1 MSSLNVCIIQSSLHW
16 ENHQANLNMF
26 EEKIEQIK
34 AGTELVVLPE
44 MFTTG
49 FSMNPT
55 QLAEDMNGQT
65 VEWMKRIATE
75 KRIILTGSI
84 IIKENDQFYN
94 RLIWMLPNGEFGM
107 YDKHHLFS
115 YAEEDKHFSAGNK
128 RLITSVKGI
137 KINTQIC
144 YDLRFPVW
152 SRLAAENEY
161 DVLLYVANWPERRN
175 HAWKT
180 LLQARAIENQCVV
193 IACNCVGEDGNGIK
207 YSGDSCII
215 NPLGEILVSKEYE
228 EDFLYYSIQKSDI
241 EIVRSQF
248 PFAKDKDNFT
258 IL

>member
-84 IIKENDQFYN
+84 IIKENEQFYN

-115 YAEEDKHFSAGNK
+115 YAEDDKHFSAGNK

-152 SRLAAENEY
+152 SRLTTENEY
-161 DVLLYVANWPERRN
+161 DILLYVANWPERRN

-215 NPLGEILVSKEYE
+215 NPLGEILVSKEYD
-228 EDFLYYSIQKSDI
+228 EDFLYYTIQKQDI
-241 EIVRSQF
+241 ETIRNQF
-248 PFAKDKDNFT
+248 PFAKDKDHFS

>member
-1 MSSLNVCIIQSSLHW
+1 MSSLNVCIIQSCLHW

-26 EEKIEQIK
+26 EEKIEQVK

-49 FSMNPT
+49 FSMSPT
-55 QLAEDMNGQT
+55 QLAEEMNGKT
-65 VEWMKRIATE
+65 VEWMKRIAIE
-75 KRIILTGSI
+75 KRIVLTGSI
-84 IIKENDQFYN
+84 IIIENKQYFN
-94 RLIWMLPNGEFGM
+94 RLIWMLPNGEFGI

-137 KINTQIC
+137 KINTQVC
-144 YDLRFPVW
+144 YDLRFPIW
-152 SRLAAENEY
+152 SRLATENEY
-161 DVLLYVANWPERRN
+161 DILLYVANWPARRS

-180 LLQARAIENQCVV
+180 LLQARAIENQCFV
-193 IACNCVGEDGNGIK
+193 IACNRVGEDGNEIK

-215 NPLGEILVSKEYE
+215 NPLGEIVISKEND
-228 EDFLYYSIQKSDI
+228 EDFLYYTIQKSEI
-241 EIVRSQF
+241 ESVRNQY
-248 PFAKDKDNFT
+248 PFAKDKDTFS

>member
-84 IIKENDQFYN
+84 IIKENEQFYN

-152 SRLAAENEY
+152 SRLTTENEY
-161 DVLLYVANWPERRN
+161 DILLYVANWPERRN

-215 NPLGEILVSKEYE
+215 NPLGEILVSKEYD
-228 EDFLYYSIQKSDI
+228 EDFLYYNIQKQDVETI
-241 EIVRSQF
+241 RNQF
-248 PFAKDKDNFT
+248 PFAKDKDHFS

>member
-1 MSSLNVCIIQSSLHW
+1 
-16 ENHQANLNMF
+16 
-26 EEKIEQIK
+26 
-34 AGTELVVLPE
+34 
-44 MFTTG
+44 
-49 FSMNPT
+49 
-55 QLAEDMNGQT
+55 
-65 VEWMKRIATE
+65 
-75 KRIILTGSI
+75 
-84 IIKENDQFYN
+84 
-94 RLIWMLPNGEFGM
+94 MLPNDEFGI

-180 LLQARAIENQCVV
+180 LLQARAIENQCYV
-193 IACNCVGEDGNGIK
+193 IACNCVGKDGNEIN

-241 EIVRSQF
+241 ESVRNQF

>member
-1 MSSLNVCIIQSSLHW
+1 MSSLNVCIIQSCLHW

-26 EEKIEQIK
+26 EEKIEQVK

-55 QLAEDMNGQT
+55 QLAEEMNGKT
-65 VEWMKRIATE
+65 VEWMKRIAIE
-75 KRIILTGSI
+75 KRIVLTGSI
-84 IIKENDQFYN
+84 IIKENEQYFN
-94 RLIWMLPNGEFGM
+94 RLIWMLPNGEFGI

-137 KINTQIC
+137 KINTQVC
-144 YDLRFPVW
+144 YDLRFPIW
-152 SRLAAENEY
+152 SRLATENEY
-161 DVLLYVANWPERRN
+161 DILLYVANWPARRS

-180 LLQARAIENQCVV
+180 LLQARAIENQCFV
-193 IACNCVGEDGNGIK
+193 IACNRVGEDGNEIK

-215 NPLGEILVSKEYE
+215 NPLGEIVISKEND
-228 EDFLYYSIQKSDI
+228 EDFLYYTIQKSEI
-241 EIVRSQF
+241 ESVRNQF
-248 PFAKDKDNFT
+248 PFAKDKDTFS

>member
-1 MSSLNVCIIQSSLHW
+1 MSSLNICIIQSSLHW

-84 IIKENDQFYN
+84 IIKENEQFYN

-152 SRLAAENEY
+152 SRLTTENEY
-161 DVLLYVANWPERRN
+161 DILLYVANWPERRN

-215 NPLGEILVSKEYE
+215 NPLGEILVSKEYD
-228 EDFLYYSIQKSDI
+228 EDFLYYTIQKQDI
-241 EIVRSQF
+241 ETIRNQF
-248 PFAKDKDNFT
+248 PFAKDKDHFS

>member
-84 IIKENDQFYN
+84 IIKENEQFYN

-152 SRLAAENEY
+152 SRLTTENEY
-161 DVLLYVANWPERRN
+161 DILLYVANWPERRN

-193 IACNCVGEDGNGIK
+193 IACNCVVEDGNGIK
-207 YSGDSCII
+207 YSGDSCFL
-215 NPLGEILVSKEYE
+215 NRLG
-228 EDFLYYSIQKSDI
+228 EDFLYYTIQKQDVETI
-241 EIVRSQF
+241 RNQF
-248 PFAKDKDNFT
+248 PFAKDKDHFS

>member
-84 IIKENDQFYN
+84 IIKENEQFYN

-152 SRLAAENEY
+152 SRLTTENEY
-161 DVLLYVANWPERRN
+161 DILLYVANWPERRN

-215 NPLGEILVSKEYE
+215 NPLGEILVSKEYD
-228 EDFLYYSIQKSDI
+228 EDFLYYTIQKQDVETI
-241 EIVRSQF
+241 RNQF
-248 PFAKDKDNFT
+248 PFAKDKDHFS

>member
-84 IIKENDQFYN
+84 IIKENEQFYN

-152 SRLAAENEY
+152 SRLTTENEY
-161 DVLLYVANWPERRN
+161 DILLYVANWPERRN

-215 NPLGEILVSKEYE
+215 NPLGEILVSKEYD
-228 EDFLYYSIQKSDI
+228 EDFLYYTFQKQDVETI
-241 EIVRSQF
+241 RNQF
-248 PFAKDKDNFT
+248 PFAKDKDHFS

>member
-84 IIKENDQFYN
+84 IIKENEQFYN

-152 SRLAAENEY
+152 SRLTTENEY
-161 DVLLYVANWPERRN
+161 DILLYVANWPERRN

-180 LLQARAIENQCVV
+180 LLQARAIENQCIV

-215 NPLGEILVSKEYE
+215 NPLGEILVSKEYD
-228 EDFLYYSIQKSDI
+228 EDFLYYTIQKQDVETI
-241 EIVRSQF
+241 RNQF
-248 PFAKDKDNFT
+248 PFAKDKDHFS

>member
-16 ENHQANLNMF
+16 ENHQANLKMF
-26 EEKIEQIK
+26 EEKIEQVK

-55 QLAEDMNGQT
+55 QLAEEMNDKT
-65 VEWMKRIATE
+65 IEWMKRIAIE
-75 KRIILTGSI
+75 KRIVLTGSI
-84 IIKENDQFYN
+84 IIIENKQYFN
-94 RLIWMLPNGEFGM
+94 RLIWMLPNGEFGI

-137 KINTQIC
+137 KINTQVC
-144 YDLRFPVW
+144 YDLRFPIW
-152 SRLAAENEY
+152 SRLATENEY
-161 DVLLYVANWPERRN
+161 DILLYVANWPARRS

-180 LLQARAIENQCVV
+180 LLQARAIENQCFV
-193 IACNCVGEDGNGIK
+193 IACNRVGEDGNEIK

-215 NPLGEILVSKEYE
+215 NPLGEIVISKENDE
-228 EDFLYYSIQKSDI
+228 GFLYYTIQKSEI
-241 EIVRSQF
+241 ETIRNQF
-248 PFAKDKDNFT
+248 PFAKDKDPFS

>member
-16 ENHQANLNMF
+16 ENHQANLSMF

-49 FSMNPT
+49 FSMHPT

-84 IIKENDQFYN
+84 IIKENEQFYN
-94 RLIWMLPNGEFGM
+94 RLIWMLPNGEFGI

-152 SRLAAENEY
+152 SRLTTENEY
-161 DVLLYVANWPERRN
+161 DILLYVANWPERRN

-215 NPLGEILVSKEYE
+215 NPLGEILVSKEYD
-228 EDFLYYSIQKSDI
+228 EDFLYYTIQKQDVETI
-241 EIVRSQF
+241 RNQF
-248 PFAKDKDNFT
+248 PFAKDKDHFS

>member
-84 IIKENDQFYN
+84 IIKENEQFYN

-152 SRLAAENEY
+152 SRLTTENEY
-161 DVLLYVANWPERRN
+161 DILLYVANLPERRN

-215 NPLGEILVSKEYE
+215 NPLGEILVSKEYD
-228 EDFLYYSIQKSDI
+228 EDFLYYTIQKQDVETI
-241 EIVRSQF
+241 RNQF
-248 PFAKDKDNFT
+248 PFAKDKDHFS

>member
-16 ENHQANLNMF
+16 ENHQANLDMF
-26 EEKIEQIK
+26 EQKIEQVK

-55 QLAEDMNGQT
+55 LLAEEMNGKT
-65 VEWMKRIATE
+65 VEWMKRIAIE
-75 KRIILTGSI
+75 KRIVLTGSI
-84 IIKENDQFYN
+84 IVKENEQYFN

-137 KINTQIC
+137 KINTQVC

-152 SRLAAENEY
+152 SRLGAENEY
-161 DVLLYVANWPERRN
+161 DILLYVANWPARRN

-193 IACNCVGEDGNGIK
+193 IACNCVGEDGNGII

-215 NPLGEILVSKEYE
+215 NPLGEIVISKVNE
-228 EDFLYYSIQKSDI
+228 EGFLYYTIQKSEI
-241 EIVRSQF
+241 ETIRNQF
-248 PFAKDKDNFT
+248 PFAKDKDPFSF
-258 IL
+258 L

>member
-1 MSSLNVCIIQSSLHW
+1 MSSLNVCIIQSSLQW
-16 ENHQANLNMF
+16 ENHQANLNRF
-26 EEKIEQIK
+26 EEKIDQVK

-49 FSMNPT
+49 FSMNPI

-65 VEWMKRIATE
+65 VAWMKRIANE

-84 IIKENDQFYN
+84 IIKENEQFYN
-94 RLIWMLPNGEFGM
+94 RLIWMLPNGEFGI

-161 DVLLYVANWPERRN
+161 DVLMYVANWPERRN

-180 LLQARAIENQCVV
+180 LLQARAIENQCYI
-193 IACNCVGEDGNGIK
+193 IACNCVGKDGNEIN

-241 EIVRSQF
+241 ESVRNQF

>member
-1 MSSLNVCIIQSSLHW
+1 MSSLNVCIIQSCLHW

-26 EEKIEQIK
+26 EEKIEQVK

-55 QLAEDMNGQT
+55 LLAEEMNEKT
-65 VEWMKRIATE
+65 IEWMKRIAIE
-75 KRIILTGSI
+75 KRIVLTGSI
-84 IIKENDQFYN
+84 IIKENEQYFN

-115 YAEEDKHFSAGNK
+115 YAEEDKHFAAGNK

-137 KINTQIC
+137 KINTQVC
-144 YDLRFPVW
+144 YDLRFPIW
-152 SRLAAENEY
+152 SRLATENEY
-161 DVLLYVANWPERRN
+161 DILLYVANWPARRS

-180 LLQARAIENQCVV
+180 LLQARAIENQCFV
-193 IACNCVGEDGNGIK
+193 IACNRVGEDGNEIK
-207 YSGDSCII
+207 YSGDSCVI
-215 NPLGEILVSKEYE
+215 NPLGEIVISKEND
-228 EDFLYYSIQKSDI
+228 EDFLYYTIQKSEI
-241 EIVRSQF
+241 ESVRNQY
-248 PFAKDKDNFT
+248 PFAKDKDTFS

>member
-84 IIKENDQFYN
+84 IIKENEQFYN

-152 SRLAAENEY
+152 SRLTTENEY
-161 DVLLYVANWPERRN
+161 DILLYVANWPERRN

-180 LLQARAIENQCVV
+180 LLQARSIENQCVV

-215 NPLGEILVSKEYE
+215 NPLGEILVSKEYD
-228 EDFLYYSIQKSDI
+228 EDFLYYTIQKQDVETI
-241 EIVRSQF
+241 RNQF
-248 PFAKDKDNFT
+248 PFAKDKDHFS

>member
-16 ENHQANLNMF
+16 ENHQANLDMF
-26 EEKIEQIK
+26 EQKIEQVK

-55 QLAEDMNGQT
+55 LLAEEMNGKT
-65 VEWMKRIATE
+65 VEWMKRIAIE
-75 KRIILTGSI
+75 KRIVLTGSI
-84 IIKENDQFYN
+84 IVKENEQYFN

-115 YAEEDKHFSAGNK
+115 YAEEDKHFSAGDK

-137 KINTQIC
+137 KINTQVC

-152 SRLAAENEY
+152 SRLGAENEY
-161 DVLLYVANWPERRN
+161 DILLYVANWPARRN

-193 IACNCVGEDGNGIK
+193 IACNCVGEDGNGII

-215 NPLGEILVSKEYE
+215 NPLGEIVISKVNE
-228 EDFLYYSIQKSDI
+228 EGFLYYTIQKSEI
-241 EIVRSQF
+241 ETIRNQF
-248 PFAKDKDNFT
+248 PFAKDKDPFSF
-258 IL
+258 L